1 MSTRRRP
8 AKPKR
13 RAVQDWEQPHDSDV
27 DELRVARY
35 RLLIQSGHY
44 HRSARDLAQRILERD
59 LQHLPPWSKRFD
71 HA

>member
-1 MSTRRRP
+1 MSTRRKL
-8 AKPKR
+8 AKRER
-13 RAVQDWEQPHDSDV
+13 RAIGDWEHPRDSDV

-59 LQHLPPWSKRFD
+59 LQHLPPWAKSFD
-71 HA
+71 RT